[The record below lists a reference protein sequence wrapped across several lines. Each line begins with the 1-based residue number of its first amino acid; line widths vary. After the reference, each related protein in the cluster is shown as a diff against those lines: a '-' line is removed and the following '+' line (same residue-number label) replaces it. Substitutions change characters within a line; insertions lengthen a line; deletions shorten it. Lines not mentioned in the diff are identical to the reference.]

1 MTDARYELLEQ
12 GQTIV
17 ANFKTD
23 QALIKLAGDKAVYI
37 GRRGRHGIKESPWH
51 NPYRVPQDAATNEE
65 AVAKYRDY
73 LLANPDLL
81 ARIEELRG
89 KLLVCW
95 CYPKPCHGNV
105 LVEFLNEAQT

>member
-37 GRRGRHGIKESPWH
+37 GRRGRHGMKESPWH
-51 NPYRVPQDAATNEE
+51 NPFKVTKDTTNEQ
-65 AVAKYRDY
+65 AVSKYRDY
-73 LLANPDLL
+73 LLASPYLL

-95 CYPKPCHGNV
+95 CYPEPCHGNV
-105 LVEFLNEAQT
+105 LVEFLNEKETT